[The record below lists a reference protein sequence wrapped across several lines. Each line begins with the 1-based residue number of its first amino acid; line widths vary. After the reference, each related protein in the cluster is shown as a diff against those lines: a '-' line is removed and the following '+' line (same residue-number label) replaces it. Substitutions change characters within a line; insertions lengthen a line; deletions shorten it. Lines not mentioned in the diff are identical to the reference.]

1 LWLLRPGGQRDVW
14 ITAAACLLLAASV
27 PVYRSSRALFVVPA
41 APVTHFALPHVPSEA
56 FAHTLQTVVESPQE
70 DAEGNLHPKVG
81 QERSSLKA
89 SRSVKL
95 AAARRKEPAVSSKQ
109 ISPPNPVASPAPAS
123 ESVAK
128 AAPAPMLH
136 IEITSNVNEGTLAI
150 FAERELLF
158 TTNLAAMAAGEAVRF
173 EHPLPAGAHQLRVA
187 LYKPDKSLRLEK
199 EGLAE
204 IRSGLANTL
213 AVHVNRHSKLL
224 VRREVALDVIWPAAP
239 VPGSERAAATAKAS
253 ALMQ

>member
-1 LWLLRPGGQRDVW
+1 
-14 ITAAACLLLAASV
+14 
-27 PVYRSSRALFVVPA
+27 
-41 APVTHFALPHVPSEA
+41 VPSEA
-56 FAHTLQTVVESPQE
+56 FTHTLQTAVQAAQQ
-70 DAEGNLHPKVG
+70 DAEENLPPKVA
-81 QERSSLKA
+81 QERPSLKV
-89 SRSVKL
+89 SRTMKL
-95 AAARRKEPAVSSKQ
+95 AAARRKEPAVSSEQ
-109 ISPPNPVASPAPAS
+109 TSPRNPVASPAPAS

-128 AAPAPMLH
+128 AAPAPTLH
-136 IEITSNVNEGTLAI
+136 IEITSTVNEGTLAV
-150 FAERELLF
+150 FAEHDLLF
-158 TTNLAAMAAGEAVRF
+158 TTNLVTTAQGEAVHF
-173 EHPLPAGAHQLRVA
+173 EHPLPVGAHQLRVA

-224 VRREVALDVIWPAAP
+224 VRHEVALDVTWPAAP